1 MSDKI
6 FDHATTIDTGSDA
19 AAQARAMSP
28 VDFASL
34 GLGAIAYVRPIQ
46 LPDGSQGLR
55 INDAMGRPL
64 AVAASVVAAMEM
76 AEAADLAL
84 INLQ

>member
-1 MSDKI
+1 MNDKI
-6 FDHATTIDTGSDA
+6 LDQANPVDTGSDA
-19 AAQARAMSP
+19 ASQARAMTQ

-34 GLGAIAYVRPIQ
+34 GLGAVAYIRAIQ
-46 LPDGSQGLR
+46 LPDGSHGLR

-84 INLQ
+84 VNLQ

>member
-1 MSDKI
+1 MSNKI
-6 FDHATTIDTGSDA
+6 FNQANSVDTGPDA
-19 AAQARAMSP
+19 ASQARAMTP

-34 GLGAIAYVRPIQ
+34 GLGAVAYLRPIQ

-64 AVAASVVAAMEM
+64 AVAASVIAAVEM

-84 INLQ
+84 VNLQ